1 MTLESTAISAAALAL
16 LLSIVSIGNAQT
28 RKPGYLGIR
37 FAETVARTDT
47 ERTDR
52 VVVQGVSRDSP
63 AEKAGVQ
70 TGDEILRV
78 NGLGATNGK
87 FSALA
92 RTLVEGDT
100 VRLRLKRDGKERDV
114 AVVAAAR
121 PGGLFAR
128 EWVIETDSVRRLMLH
143 YLDSARVH
151 LDSARFPNIRIT
163 RGDSFSMHFGP
174 YGGIMADT
182 FVFKGDSAM
191 ARIFRVRP
199 GESMLG
205 TTPGKFHF
213 EGELGPGM
221 IFRSME
227 LGARAIGGA
236 ELTEMDPSL
245 AAYFNVDRGVLTLH
259 VVPETPADRAGLQAG
274 DVIVKAKDRAVYSVS
289 DLRAIVASNPDGV
302 KLEVLR
308 KGQKKT
314 LELKTLKR

>member
-1 MTLESTAISAAALAL
+1 MTMRSTGIGATALAL
-16 LLSIVSIGNAQT
+16 VFAIVTIGDAQT

-37 FAETVARTDT
+37 FAETVIRSDA

-52 VVVQGVSRDSP
+52 VVVEGVSKDSP

-70 TGDEILRV
+70 TGDEIVRI

-100 VRLRLKRDGKERDV
+100 IRLHLKRDGKEREV
-114 AVVAAAR
+114 AIVAAAR
-121 PGGLFAR
+121 SGGMFAR
-128 EWVIETDSVRRLMLH
+128 EWVLETDSVRRLMLH

-151 LDSARFPNIRIT
+151 LDSARFPNIRIMT
-163 RGDSFSMHFGP
+163 GDSFTMRFAPFGRM
-174 YGGIMADT
+174 MADS
-182 FVFKGDSAM
+182 FFFKGDSAM
-191 ARIFRVRP
+191 ARVFRVRP

-205 TTPGKFHF
+205 GAPGKFHF

-245 AAYFNVDRGVLTLH
+245 AAYFDVERGVLTLR

-274 DVIVKAKDRAVYSVS
+274 DVIIKAKDRSVYSVS
-289 DLRAIVASNPDGV
+289 DLRAIVAANPDGV

-308 KGQKKT
+308 KGQKRT
-314 LELKTLKR
+314 IELKTLKR